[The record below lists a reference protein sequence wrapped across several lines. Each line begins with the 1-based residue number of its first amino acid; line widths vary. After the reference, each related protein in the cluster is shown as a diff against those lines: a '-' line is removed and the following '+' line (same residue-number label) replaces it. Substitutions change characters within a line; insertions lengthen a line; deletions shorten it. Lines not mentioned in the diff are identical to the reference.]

1 MLRMILQSL
10 IAMLLLSNLS
20 GESIAR
26 LIKTE
31 GKVNFKRMGMT
42 NFSEQASLGTAGNN
56 GDAIDVGDKGF
67 AVIMYLDDKT
77 ILKIHQNTQFVFLDT
92 RNTRT
97 IDLEFGTILNDV
109 KREGRTKTFRIET
122 PISVASVKGTK
133 FAAIV
138 SQTGV
143 DQFIGKEG
151 LFEVLNMIS
160 GQTVSVGPGQKAIS
174 NATGTLVQA
183 PASPGEYPP
192 DPELEPYEEG
202 ELPSE
207 REEPKPS
214 DEPVQD
220 IQPQEV
226 EPEVES
232 IEPETQ
238 PDTPEPETVQPT
250 EPMPEEIPSTED
262 TPEDVDGDMPT
273 PPKKPFGMG
282 LGIGSVTL
290 DGVLYNQLAL
300 RPEINIG
307 KIGVGLDLVIYI
319 DNEGNVRS
327 DEWDIKNDPSLLLD
341 KIMFIRY
348 GEKSDPVWVKYGSM
362 ESVTLGY
369 GGLMNGY
376 SNMMEFP
383 SVRRVGVNTGFNVG
397 PVSGEIFLS
406 NVKDFSRGGTL
417 LGLRTAYTVSEDF
430 PLSIGVNVVSDANMF
445 SGMKDTDDD
454 SYPDIFDDFPSD
466 KSFSIDTDG
475 DGIADN
481 DPLELDVDG
490 DGLTDILYPGPYGD
504 LVVTDTLILDINI
517 DRKPT
522 PFSLEDNS
530 ASALGW
536 SVDIGYP
543 VFKSKAFSLDIYS
556 EFNNLNFPEVEAK
569 NSTFTRK
576 QRNGSGITVPG
587 IRSSIMGLLNIS
599 LEYRI
604 INGSFLPGF
613 FDQSYDLNRVVTS
626 SVGDTT
632 TIKTKDMFIFVDGS
646 NDFKSAGYFGSASM
660 NLFNLASFSA
670 SYANMVADLVEYKS
684 FYSYLSLNTDNIPK
698 ISSAKAYY
706 QRNNDEDPFDFDN
719 PSENTIMGY
728 RVGYELS
735 KGVSLIWDFRQYY
748 RDDGSGELKPIKQ
761 TTIETTFDF

>member
-1 MLRMILQSL
+1 MFRILIQII
-10 IAMLLLSNLS
+10 IATLLLSNLS

-26 LIKTE
+26 LIKAE
-31 GKVNFKRMGMT
+31 GKVNFKRMGMAT
-42 NFSEQASLGTAGNN
+42 FSEKASLGTAVNN
-56 GDAIDVGDKGF
+56 GDAIDVGENGF

-77 ILKIHQNTQFVFLDT
+77 VLKVHQNTQFEFLDT
-92 RNTRT
+92 QNTRT
-97 IDLEFGTILNDV
+97 INLEFGTILNDV
-109 KREGRTKTFRIET
+109 QREGRTKTFRIQT

-151 LFEVLNMIS
+151 LFEVMNMIS
-160 GQTVSVGPGQKAIS
+160 GESVSVGPGQKAIS
-174 NATGTLVQA
+174 NATGNLLQA
-183 PASPGEYPP
+183 PAAPGEYPP
-192 DPELEPYEEG
+192 DPELEPYEE
-202 ELPSE
+202 EEPPSE
-207 REEPKPS
+207 REEPKS
-214 DEPVQD
+214 SEEPVQET
-220 IQPQEV
+220 QPQEL

-262 TPEDVDGDMPT
+262 TPEDVDGDTPT

-383 SVRRVGVNTGFNVG
+383 SVRRVGINTGFNVG

-417 LGLRTAYTVSEDF
+417 LGLRTAYTVSENF

-445 SGMKDTDDD
+445 SGLKDGDDD
-454 SYPDIFDDFPSD
+454 SYPDIFDDFPTD
-466 KSFSIDTDG
+466 PAYSIDTDS
-475 DGIADN
+475 DGIADD
-481 DPLELDVDG
+481 DPLELDIDG
-490 DGLTDILYPGPYGD
+490 DGLTDILYPGTYGD
-504 LVVTDTLILDINI
+504 LVVTDTLILDSNI
-517 DRKPT
+517 VRKAT
-522 PFSLEDNS
+522 PFSLKNNS

-536 SVDIGYP
+536 SIDIGYP
-543 VFKSKAFSLDIYS
+543 IFKSKAFSLDVYS
-556 EFNNLNFPEVEAK
+556 EFNNLKFPEAVTVD
-569 NSTFTRK
+569 STFTRIK
-576 QRNGSGITVPG
+576 RNGTGITIPG
-587 IRSSIMGLLNIS
+587 IRSSILGLLNIS

-604 INGSFLPGF
+604 VTGSFLPGF
-613 FDQSYDLNRVVTS
+613 FDQSYDLNRVVTRS
-626 SVGDTT
+626 DGEKTS
-632 TIKTKDMFIFVDGS
+632 ILTKDMFMFDDSS
-646 NDFKSAGYFGSASM
+646 NNFSSAGYFGSASM
-660 NLFNLASFSA
+660 NLFNLASFTA
-670 SYANMVADLVEYKS
+670 SYANMEADSVEYKS

-698 ISSAKAYY
+698 ISSAMAYY
-706 QRNNDEDPFDFDN
+706 QRNNDEDPFDFEN
-719 PSENTIMGY
+719 PSQNTIMGY

>member
-1 MLRMILQSL
+1 MFRILIQII
-10 IAMLLLSNLS
+10 IATLLLSNLS

-26 LIKTE
+26 LIKAE
-31 GKVNFKRMGMT
+31 GKVNFKRMGMAT
-42 NFSEQASLGTAGNN
+42 FSEKASLGTAVNN
-56 GDAIDVGDKGF
+56 GDAIDVGENGF

-77 ILKIHQNTQFVFLDT
+77 VLKVHQNTQFEFLDT
-92 RNTRT
+92 QNTRT
-97 IDLEFGTILNDV
+97 INLEFGTILNDV
-109 KREGRTKTFRIET
+109 QREGRTKTFRIQT

-151 LFEVLNMIS
+151 LFEVMNMIS
-160 GQTVSVGPGQKAIS
+160 GESVSVGPGQKAIS
-174 NATGTLVQA
+174 NATGNLLQA
-183 PASPGEYPP
+183 PAAPGEYPP
-192 DPELEPYEEG
+192 DPELEPYEEEG
-202 ELPSE
+202 PPSE
-207 REEPKPS
+207 REEPKS
-214 DEPVQD
+214 SEEPVQET
-220 IQPQEV
+220 QPQEL

-262 TPEDVDGDMPT
+262 TPEDVDGDTPT

-383 SVRRVGVNTGFNVG
+383 SVRRVGINTGFNVG

-445 SGMKDTDDD
+445 SGLKDGDDD
-454 SYPDIFDDFPSD
+454 SYPDIFDDFPTD
-466 KSFSIDTDG
+466 PAYSIDTDS
-475 DGIADN
+475 DGIADD
-481 DPLELDVDG
+481 DPLELDIDG
-490 DGLTDILYPGPYGD
+490 DGLTDILYPGQYPG
-504 LVVTDTLILDINI
+504 LTEPFLLDSNI
-517 DRKPT
+517 VRKAT
-522 PFSLEDNS
+522 PFSLEDNT

-543 VFKSKAFSLDIYS
+543 VFKSKAFSLDIYR
-556 EFNNLNFPEVEAK
+556 EFNNLNFPEVEAT
-569 NSTFTRK
+569 NSTFTRIK
-576 QRNGSGITVPG
+576 RNGSGITVPG
-587 IRSSIMGLLNIS
+587 LRSSIMGLLNIS

-613 FDQSYDLNRVVTS
+613 FDQSYDLNRVITN

-632 TIKTKDMFIFVDGS
+632 TIETKDMFIFEDGS
-646 NDFKSAGYFGSASM
+646 NDFKSDGYFGSASI

-670 SYANMVADLVEYKS
+670 SYAIMVADSVEYKS
-684 FYSYLSLNTDNIPK
+684 FSSYLSLNTDNIPK
-698 ISSAKAYY
+698 ISSAMGYY

>member
-1 MLRMILQSL
+1 MFRILIQIIIST
-10 IAMLLLSNLS
+10 LLLSNLF

-31 GKVNFKRMGMT
+31 GKVNFKRIGMST
-42 NFSEQASLGTAGNN
+42 FSEKASLGTGINN
-56 GDAIDVGDKGF
+56 GDAMDVGDKGF

-77 ILKIHQNTQFVFLDT
+77 ILKVHQNSQFEFLDT
-92 RNTRT
+92 QNTRT
-97 IDLEFGTILNDV
+97 IDLEYGTILNDV
-109 KREGRTKTFRIET
+109 QQEGRTKTFRIET

-151 LFEVLNMIS
+151 LFDVMNMIS
-160 GQTVSVGPGQKAIS
+160 GETVSVGPGQKAIS
-174 NATGTLVQA
+174 NATGNLLQA
-183 PASPGEYPP
+183 PATPGEYPP
-192 DPELEPYEEG
+192 DPEFEPYEED
-202 ELPSE
+202 EPPSE

-214 DEPVQD
+214 DEPVQET
-220 IQPQEV
+220 QPQEV

-232 IEPETQ
+232 TEPEST
-238 PDTPEPETVQPT
+238 PDTPEPETVQTEEPT
-250 EPMPEEIPSTED
+250 PEDAPVPDEIPD
-262 TPEDVDGDMPT
+262 DVDGDIPT

-307 KIGVGLDLVIYI
+307 KIGVGLDLVVYI
-319 DNEGNVRS
+319 DNDGNVRS
-327 DEWDIKNDPSLLLD
+327 EEWDIKNDPSLLLD
-341 KIMFIRY
+341 KILFIRY
-348 GEKSDPVWVKYGSM
+348 GEKSDPMWIKYGSM
-362 ESVTLGY
+362 ESITLGY

-481 DPLELDVDG
+481 DTLELDVDG
-490 DGLTDILYPGPYGD
+490 DGLTDILYPGQYEW
-504 LVVTDTLILDINI
+504 VTDTLFLDTNI
-517 DRKPT
+517 VRKST
-522 PFSLEDNS
+522 PFSLENNS

-536 SVDIGYP
+536 SIDIGYP
-543 VFKSKAFSLDIYS
+543 IIKSKAFSLDVYS
-556 EFNNLNFPEVEAK
+556 EFNNLNFPEAETVD
-569 NSTFTRK
+569 STFTRIK
-576 QRNGSGITVPG
+576 RNGTGITVPG
-587 IRSSIMGLLNIS
+587 IRSSILGLLNIT

-604 INGSFLPGF
+604 VNGSFLPGF
-613 FDQSYDLNRVVTS
+613 FDQSYDLNRVVTRS
-626 SVGDTT
+626 DSVKTF
-632 TIKTKDMFIFVDGS
+632 ILTKDMFMFDDNS
-646 NDFKSAGYFGSASM
+646 NNFSSAGYFGSASM

-670 SYANMVADLVEYKS
+670 SYANMEADSVEYKS

-698 ISSAKAYY
+698 ISSAMAYY
-706 QRNNDEDPFDFDN
+706 QRNNDEDPFDFEN
-719 PSENTIMGY
+719 PSQNTIMGY